1 MSEKLIKSIQELR
14 DWQLE
19 NQLLQ
24 INRESQH
31 GEIDTLLAP

>member
-1 MSEKLIKSIQELR
+1 MSEKSIRSIQELR

-24 INRESQH
+24 INLESQH
-31 GEIDTLLAP
+31 GEIDTLPAP